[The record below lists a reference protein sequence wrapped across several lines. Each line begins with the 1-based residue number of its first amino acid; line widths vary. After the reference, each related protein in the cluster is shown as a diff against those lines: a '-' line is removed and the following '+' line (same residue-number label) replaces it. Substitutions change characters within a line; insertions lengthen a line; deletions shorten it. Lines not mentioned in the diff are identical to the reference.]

1 MKLYTIDFIPM
12 WPVPCGLVILA
23 NNEQEAL
30 ELARE
35 TVSHTEVRGV
45 LKVQELDKPK
55 VVFYESGDY

>member
-1 MKLYTIDFIPM
+1 MKLYTIDFDPM
-12 WPVPCGLVILA
+12 WPVPCGLVVLA

-35 TVSHTEVRGV
+35 TVRHTEVRGV

-55 VVFYESGDY
+55 VVFYESGNY